1 METYRRRGNTVKG
14 NQRWKETE
22 EETRE
27 LRGDGP
33 KARDS
38 ANRLELQNQSR

>member
-14 NQRWKETE
+14 NQGWKGTE

-27 LRGDGP
+27 LREDGGKNLKP
-33 KARDS
+33 AILRT
-38 ANRLELQNQSR
+38 N